1 MTLENGNL
9 ESLEARFLVGLDCS
23 GRTWSLQVVIH
34 TVVLWHIY
42 VVFLRNKVQ
51 VLNEEI
57 LGTWCS
63 KRSFREKKCRR
74 RLSYDLS
81 SKASPP
87 CGHSVSGCRSLGL
100 KTLRFLNDVNN
111 AFHLEVT
118 LHIPKNKVYTQ
129 AFQIMWPHYKSFKGS
144 DCHAKKYALFTLKIA
159 LRSMNVTYIVNYP
172 LE

>member
-23 GRTWSLQVVIH
+23 GRTWSLQVVTH
-34 TVVLWHIY
+34 TVVLWP
-42 VVFLRNKVQ
+42 VCFFGGNKVQ

-63 KRSFREKKCRR
+63 KHSFVEKRCRR

-87 CGHSVSGCRSLGL
+87 CGHSISGCRSLRL
-100 KTLRFLNDVNN
+100 KTFEVPEWCKQRISLRG
-111 AFHLEVT
+111 HPT
-118 LHIPKNKVYTQ
+118 YPKKTRYIHKPSTSCDL
-129 AFQIMWPHYKSFKGS
+129 ITKSFKGS
-144 DCHAKKYALFTLKIA
+144 DCHAKNMRCLL
-159 LRSMNVTYIVNYP
+159 
-172 LE
+172 